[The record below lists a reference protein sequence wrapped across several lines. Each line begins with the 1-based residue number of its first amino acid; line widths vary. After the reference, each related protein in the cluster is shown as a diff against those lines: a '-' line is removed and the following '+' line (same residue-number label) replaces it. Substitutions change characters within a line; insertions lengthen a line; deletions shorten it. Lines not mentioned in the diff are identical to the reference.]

1 MGEGQSCDTDQD
13 LDLGAWTGPPGR
25 TYKYILG
32 NHAKAKYEKYKFG
45 HRQGF
50 RSGGTSTVQ
59 TIHPVKTSAGCLTGI
74 YQVLLQTPKPP
85 PSQTLC
91 HPQANFLW
99 KSYAY
104 S

>member
-32 NHAKAKYEKYKFG
+32 NHSKAKYEKYKFA

-104 S
+104 